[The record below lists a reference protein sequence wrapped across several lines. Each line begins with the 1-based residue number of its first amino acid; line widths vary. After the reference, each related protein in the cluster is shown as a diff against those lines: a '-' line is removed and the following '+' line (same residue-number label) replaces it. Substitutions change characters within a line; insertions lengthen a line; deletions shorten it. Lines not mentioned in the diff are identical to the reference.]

1 MLGEIRLI
9 TEQERSIFSI
19 TTSIYNWVRENLFS
33 SPLNVLITLCV
44 LPFAFYLF
52 ISSGDWI
59 LNKAE
64 WDAITRNTRIFLI
77 GQYPQSEL
85 WRIGTVAFITTNLLG
100 ISWHLKGVVFQRL
113 SLIILVPLISVI
125 LIPPIF
131 LDISIGLR
139 SWFALVSMGFLL
151 GYLLSKFQKLSTKV
165 LLVSWSLSMIID
177 FILLRGIEGFG
188 ALPYVST
195 NEWGGLLLTFFL
207 AIIGIMLSFPLG
219 IFLALGRRSNLP
231 FVKGACVI
239 FIESIR
245 AVPLVTLL
253 FMTLIIVP
261 LLLPEGWRLD
271 RVGRAIAAIT
281 IFSGAY
287 MAENVRGGLASV
299 PVGQTEAAKALGLGP
314 LLTTTL
320 IVLPQALRNVI
331 PAIVGQFISLFKD
344 TSLVVI
350 VGLLDLVGIGK
361 AVVLGNVEYI
371 DQQAEVYVFIAAV
384 FWVFTFSMSYVSQII
399 ERSLGVGD
407 R

>member
-1 MLGEIRLI
+1 
-9 TEQERSIFSI
+9 
-19 TTSIYNWVRENLFS
+19 
-33 SPLNVLITLCV
+33 
-44 LPFAFYLF
+44 
-52 ISSGDWI
+52 
-59 LNKAE
+59 
-64 WDAITRNTRIFLI
+64 
-77 GQYPQSEL
+77 
-85 WRIGTVAFITTNLLG
+85 
-100 ISWHLKGVVFQRL
+100 
-113 SLIILVPLISVI
+113 
-125 LIPPIF
+125 
-131 LDISIGLR
+131 
-139 SWFALVSMGFLL
+139 
-151 GYLLSKFQKLSTKV
+151 
-165 LLVSWSLSMIID
+165 
-177 FILLRGIEGFG
+177 
-188 ALPYVST
+188 
-195 NEWGGLLLTFFL
+195 
-207 AIIGIMLSFPLG
+207 
-219 IFLALGRRSNLP
+219 
-231 FVKGACVI
+231 
-239 FIESIR
+239 
-245 AVPLVTLL
+245 
-253 FMTLIIVP
+253 MTLIIVP

-399 ERSLGVGD
+399 EQSLGVGD

>member
-1 MLGEIRLI
+1 MAI
-9 TEQERSIFSI
+9 QQ
-19 TTSIYNWVRENLFS
+19 TTSVSNITKGAYSWAQENLFG
-33 SPLNVLITLCV
+33 SPINIMISLLIFPLSV
-44 LPFAFYLF
+44 YLF
-52 ISSGDWI
+52 VSSIDWI

-64 WDAITRNTRIFLI
+64 WGAVTSNIRIFLV

-85 WRIGTVAFITTNLLG
+85 WRIGTVASITTILLG
-100 ISWHLKGVVFQRL
+100 ISWHLKGLVFRRL
-113 SLIILVPLISVI
+113 SLIILVPLLTLV
-125 LIPPIF
+125 LMPPIF
-131 LDISIGLR
+131 LDISAILR
-139 SWFALVSMGFLL
+139 SWLTLVSSGFIIGYYISRFWSISSKNLLIAWLVSM
-151 GYLLSKFQKLSTKV
+151 V
-165 LLVSWSLSMIID
+165 VD
-177 FILLRGIEGFG
+177 FILLRGIEGVG
-188 ALPYVST
+188 ILPYVST

-207 AIIGIMLSFPLG
+207 AIIGIFLSFPLG
-219 IFLALGRRSNLP
+219 IFLALGRRSKLP
-231 FVKGACVI
+231 FLKGACVI

-299 PVGQTEAAKALGLGP
+299 PIGQTEAAKALGLGP

-371 DQQAEVYVFIAAV
+371 DQQAEVYLFIAAV
-384 FWVFTFSMSYVSQII
+384 YWVFTFSMSHVSQIL
-399 ERSLGVGD
+399 EQSLGVGD

>member
-19 TTSIYNWVRENLFS
+19 TTSIYNWVRDNLFS
-33 SPLNVLITLCV
+33 SPLNILITLFV
-44 LPFAFYLF
+44 FPFAFYLF

-59 LNKAE
+59 LNQAE
-64 WDAITRNTRIFLI
+64 WDAITSNIRIFLI

-100 ISWHLKGVVFQRL
+100 ISWHLKGIVFQRL

-125 LIPPIF
+125 LIPAMF

-139 SWFALVSMGFLL
+139 SWLALVSMGFLF
-151 GYLLSKFQKLSTKV
+151 GYLLSKFQTISTRV
-165 LLVSWSLSMIID
+165 LLISWSLSMIID
-177 FILLRGIEGFG
+177 FILLRGIEDFG

-207 AIIGIMLSFPLG
+207 AIIGILLSFPLG

-399 ERSLGVGD
+399 EQSLGVGD

>member
-1 MLGEIRLI
+1 MAI
-9 TEQERSIFSI
+9 QQ
-19 TTSIYNWVRENLFS
+19 TTSVSNITKGAYSWAQENLFG
-33 SPLNVLITLCV
+33 SPLNILISLLV
-44 LPFAFYLF
+44 FPLSVYLF
-52 ISSGDWI
+52 VSSIDWI

-64 WDAITRNTRIFLI
+64 WGAVTSNIRIFLV

-85 WRIGTVAFITTNLLG
+85 WRIGTVASITTILLG
-100 ISWHLKGVVFQRL
+100 ISWHLKGLVFRRL
-113 SLIILVPLISVI
+113 SLIILVPLLTLV
-125 LIPPIF
+125 LMPPIF
-131 LDISIGLR
+131 LDISAILR
-139 SWFALVSMGFLL
+139 SWLTLVSSGFIIGYYISRFWSISSKNLLIAWLVSM
-151 GYLLSKFQKLSTKV
+151 V
-165 LLVSWSLSMIID
+165 VD
-177 FILLRGIEGFG
+177 FILLRGIEGVG
-188 ALPYVST
+188 ILPYVST

-207 AIIGIMLSFPLG
+207 AIIGIFLSFPLG
-219 IFLALGRRSNLP
+219 IFLALGRRSKLP
-231 FVKGACVI
+231 FLKGACVI

-299 PVGQTEAAKALGLGP
+299 PIGQTEAAKALGLGP

-371 DQQAEVYVFIAAV
+371 DQQAEVYLFIAAV
-384 FWVFTFSMSYVSQII
+384 YWVFTFSMSHVSQIL
-399 ERSLGVGD
+399 EQSLGVGD

>member
-1 MLGEIRLI
+1 MTI
-9 TEQERSIFSI
+9 QQARSISNI
-19 TTSIYNWVRENLFS
+19 SNAAYNWAQKNLFG
-33 SPLNVLITLCV
+33 SPVNILISL
-44 LPFAFYLF
+44 LIFPLLAYLF
-52 ISSGDWI
+52 ISSIDWI
-59 LNKAE
+59 LNEAE
-64 WDAITRNTRIFLI
+64 WDAVTSNIRIFLI
-77 GQYPQSEL
+77 GQYPQSEV
-85 WRIGTVAFITTNLLG
+85 WRIGVVSSITTILLG
-100 ISWHLKGVVFQRL
+100 ISWHLKGLVFRRL
-113 SLIILVPLISVI
+113 SLIILLPLLTLI
-125 LIPPIF
+125 LIPPTF
-131 LDISIGLR
+131 LDISIVLR
-139 SWFALVSMGFLL
+139 SWLVVVSSGILVGYNVSRFWSISSKNLL
-151 GYLLSKFQKLSTKV
+151 ISWLLSML
-165 LLVSWSLSMIID
+165 ID
-177 FILLRGIEGFG
+177 FILLRGIEGVEI
-188 ALPYVST
+188 LPYVST

-207 AIIGIMLSFPLG
+207 AIIGILLSFPLG
-219 IFLALGRRSNLP
+219 IFLALGRRSKLP
-231 FVKGACVI
+231 FLKGACVV

-253 FMTLIIVP
+253 FMALIIVP

-299 PVGQTEAAKALGLGP
+299 PIGQTEAAKALGLGP

-371 DQQAEVYVFIAAV
+371 NQQAEVYLFIAAV
-384 FWVFTFSMSYVSQII
+384 YWVFTFSMSHVSQIL
-399 ERSLGVGD
+399 EQSLGVGD

>member
-1 MLGEIRLI
+1 MLGEIRLV
-9 TEQERSIFSI
+9 TEQERSMFSI
-19 TTSIYNWVRENLFS
+19 PTSIYNWVRDNLFS
-33 SPLNVLITLCV
+33 SPLNILITLFV
-44 LPFAFYLF
+44 FPFAFYLF

-59 LNKAE
+59 LNQAE
-64 WDAITRNTRIFLI
+64 WDAITSNIRIFLI

-100 ISWHLKGVVFQRL
+100 ISWHLKGIVFQRL

-125 LIPPIF
+125 LIPAMF

-139 SWFALVSMGFLL
+139 SWLALVSMGFLF
-151 GYLLSKFQKLSTKV
+151 GYLLSKFQTISTRV
-165 LLVSWSLSMIID
+165 LLISWSLSMIID
-177 FILLRGIEGFG
+177 FILLRGIEDFG

-207 AIIGIMLSFPLG
+207 AIIGILLSFPLG

-399 ERSLGVGD
+399 EQSLGVGD